1 MTAHHPS
8 HIHRRATDR
17 PNGTAEIEFET
28 EQQARRSC
36 NGLNGMHLLGGPIA
50 VRLLD
55 PLLMLPPPLLLP
67 PPLMLPPPPVIT
79 SGGSVAGLARP
90 SPTLPPGFE
99 ALPPPPPVAGL
110 GAAAEARAPRSSG
123 RRHSDRGRGP
133 ESRISKNEKRK
144 LQRAK
149 AKA

>member
-1 MTAHHPS
+1 MHA
-8 HIHRRATDR
+8 HRRATDR

-36 NGLNGMHLLGGPIA
+36 NGLDGMHLLGGPIA
-50 VRLLD
+50 VCLLD

-67 PPLMLPPPPVIT
+67 PPPVIT
-79 SGGSVAGLARP
+79 SGGGIAGLARP

-110 GAAAEARAPRSSG
+110 AVAAEARAPRSSG
-123 RRHSDRGRGP
+123 RRRSDGRRGP
-133 ESRISKNEKRK
+133 ESGISKAKKRS

-149 AKA
+149 ARA